1 MPVTTLPG
9 ETDTSIEPVAPLD
22 DRRTADREAAITARI
37 SAFADTEH
45 ARVVAAVSLWSGS
58 VDDASDAVVDA
69 LGRAWEQLEQGKPID
84 NLAAW
89 VTRVAMNQVR
99 SRHRHLAVVGRKRHL
114 FVAVDHPDP
123 SGAAADRLDVARA
136 LADLTERQ
144 REVVALRYGL
154 DLGLADIA
162 ALLGIAEGTVKATL
176 HQTRTILAESLG
188 TPAPGATDD

>member
-1 MPVTTLPG
+1 MPVTTLPD
-9 ETDTSIEPVAPLD
+9 ELVTSIDPVVGRGA
-22 DRRTADREAAITARI
+22 ADRAAAITARI
-37 SAFADTEH
+37 SAFAGAEH
-45 ARVVAAVSLWSGS
+45 VRVVAAVALWSGS
-58 VDDASDAVVDA
+58 VDDAGDAVVDA
-69 LGRAWEQLEQGKPID
+69 LGRAWEQLEQGKTID

-114 FVAVDHPDP
+114 LVAADHPDP

-136 LADLTERQ
+136 LADLTDRQ

-162 ALLGIAEGTVKATL
+162 AQLGIAEGTVKATL
-176 HQTRTILAESLG
+176 HQTRTILAEMLG